1 MKKMGQTW
9 KVTLLFLF
17 TFHFSMFN
25 SVAADGW
32 PSQYKGVMLQGF
44 YWDSFDDTNWT
55 ILEKQAEELGQ
66 YFSLVWLPQSANC
79 GGQSMGYDDLY
90 WFTNYNSS
98 FGTEAELRS
107 LIKAFKNNG
116 IATIADV
123 VVNHRKTLTGKNF
136 DFPVETY
143 KGVTYQM
150 GAADVVKADGGTGAA
165 DTGENWNGMPDLD
178 HTSANVQNTVKAYLD
193 LLLNDLGYAG
203 FRYDMVKGYAGA
215 YTKLYNES
223 ANPTFSVG
231 ECWDGTAT
239 IRKWIDATEK
249 TSAAF
254 DFQFRYTVRNAV
266 NNGQWNRLAQRND
279 NNWPLVSNNY
289 DSAYRRY
296 AVTFVENHDTERRPN
311 AAQDPIKKDTLAANA
326 YMLAMPGTPCV
337 FLTHWLDC
345 KQAIKA
351 MIDVR
356 KLIGIHNES
365 TYANLIPNA
374 AISSVAAYKTE
385 GTNGSLLVVVGNL
398 KDYEPAETEWVKILS
413 GYHYAYYLSPEQ
425 NIAWVDLASGEYTD
439 DQKATLTAAST
450 DANAKIVYTTDGST
464 PTASSKQVASGT
476 VLTLPIG
483 TDMTLKVG
491 LLTGGKVVNVITRKY
506 VVKEKKDD
514 FSIPDFCTRT
524 ADELCAFFEAPIT
537 WTSTVKCWAWS
548 NTPTDNFT
556 GGTWPG
562 VECQL
567 LGTSDNG
574 NKVWKWTWNGKKQNN
589 SSATQPQGIIFSNN
603 GSPQTADLNFVN
615 GGYYTNKEGLRGT
628 VATGI
633 ENPTID
639 DATAKRWYT
648 ISGTAI
654 EKPIH
659 KGVYIQN
666 GKKLVVR

>member
-1 MKKMGQTW
+1 
-9 KVTLLFLF
+9 
-17 TFHFSMFN
+17 
-25 SVAADGW
+25 
-32 PSQYKGVMLQGF
+32 
-44 YWDSFDDTNWT
+44 
-55 ILEKQAEELGQ
+55 
-66 YFSLVWLPQSANC
+66 
-79 GGQSMGYDDLY
+79 
-90 WFTNYNSS
+90 
-98 FGTEAELRS
+98 
-107 LIKAFKNNG
+107 
-116 IATIADV
+116 
-123 VVNHRKTLTGKNF
+123 
-136 DFPVETY
+136 
-143 KGVTYQM
+143 
-150 GAADVVKADGGTGAA
+150 
-165 DTGENWNGMPDLD
+165 MPDLD

-365 TYANLIPNA
+365 TYVNLIPNA

-425 NIAWVDLASGEYTD
+425 NIAWVDLASGEYSD

-524 ADELCAFFEAPIT
+524 ADELCAFFEAPTT

-567 LGTSDNG
+567 LGTSNDG
-574 NKVWKWTWNGKKQNN
+574 NKVWKWTWNGKKQYN

-639 DATAKRWYT
+639 NPTAKRWYT
-648 ISGTAI
+648 ISGTAVD
-654 EKPIH
+654 KPIH

>member
-1 MKKMGQTW
+1 MKKNAPNW
-9 KVTLLFLF
+9 KVILLFLF
-17 TFHFSMFN
+17 TFHLSPFKVN
-25 SVAADGW
+25 AAEGW
-32 PSQYKGVMLQGF
+32 PSQYKGVMLQAF

-55 ILEKQAEELGQ
+55 ILEKQASELGQ
-66 YFSLVWLPQSANC
+66 YFDLVWLPQSANC

-107 LIKAFKNNG
+107 LIQAFKNNG
-116 IATIADV
+116 IGTIADV
-123 VVNHRKTLTGKNF
+123 VVNHRKSLSGFN
-136 DFPVETY
+136 FPVETY

-150 GAADVVKADGGTGAA
+150 GAADVVKGDGGSGAA

-178 HTSANVQNTVKAYLD
+178 HTSENVQKCVKAYLD

-254 DFQFRYTVRNAV
+254 DFQFRYTVRNAA

-289 DSAYRRY
+289 DNAYRRY
-296 AVTFVENHDTERRPN
+296 AVTFVENHDTERRSN
-311 AAQDPIKKDTLAANA
+311 AAQDPLKKDTLAANA

-356 KLIGIHNES
+356 KLVGIHNES
-365 TYANLIPNA
+365 SYTNKIANS
-374 AISSVAAYKTE
+374 AISSVAAYETQ

-413 GYHYAYYLSPEQ
+413 GYHYAYFLSPEQ
-425 NIAWVDLASGEYTD
+425 NVAWVDLASGDYTGE
-439 DQKATLTAAST
+439 QKATLTAVST
-450 DANAKIVYTTDGST
+450 DANAKIVYTTDGSM
-464 PTASSKQVASGT
+464 PTTNSQQASSGT
-476 VLTLPIG
+476 VLTLPVG

-506 VVKEKKDD
+506 VVKEKKDE

-524 ADELCAFFEAPIT
+524 ADELCAFFEAPVT

-556 GGTWPG
+556 GGSWPG

-633 ENPTID
+633 DNLTIDNPTQN
-639 DATAKRWYT
+639 RWYT
-648 ISGTAI
+648 IGGTAV
-654 EKPIH
+654 EKPLR
-659 KGVYIQN
+659 KGVYIQK